1 MLRYRSLRAVF
12 VAGIVMSA
20 SLFSGCGGG
29 SSSVP
34 GSGGTPPPGGAGIE
48 SVASGNAALAAGGG
62 CGLRTV
68 FVYRAGTVRGYPL
81 DAAGETQPCAVIPG
95 LYWWGPLSI
104 SRYGYLHVASFQTGS
119 PYYPVYAPNANGNA
133 GPVRQITANID
144 RFSLATDS
152 HVTDYVAD
160 GTSQPYCWE
169 AAVATGAG
177 STQRICTTETGTQV
191 EALAVEPD
199 DRLVV
204 VISDYAGPPRI
215 ELYANPASMPPQLV
229 QTISGPA
236 TLVPAGAVEFGAATD
251 PANGDIYVYA
261 AGPSAGPRVL
271 VFASNA
277 SGNVAPKRVLNVP
290 DATGWGNG
298 QPGAG
303 SNVLAVDDRGQLYLG
318 LRSNVVVQVYAA
330 GASGNAAPVRAI
342 TDASSATTDQGMP
355 NLLPTSVAI
364 RTSIH

>member
-1 MLRYRSLRAVF
+1 MLRFRSLCAVF
-12 VAGIVMSA
+12 VACIVLSA
-20 SLFSGCGGG
+20 SLLSGCGGG

-34 GSGGTPPPGGAGIE
+34 GSGATPPPGGAGIE
-48 SVASGNAALAAGGG
+48 SIASANAALAAGGG

-68 FVYRAGTVRGYPL
+68 FVYRGGTVRGYPL
-81 DAAGETQPCAVIPG
+81 DAAGETQPCAVIPVSNV
-95 LYWWGPLSI
+95 WGPITI
-104 SRYGYLHVASFQTGS
+104 SRYGYLHVAAFQNGTGS
-119 PYYPVYAPNANGNA
+119 YPVYAPNANGNA
-133 GPVRQITANID
+133 GPVRLVTAD
-144 RFSLATDS
+144 RDRYSLATDS
-152 HVTDYVAD
+152 HVTDYIAD
-160 GTSQPYCWE
+160 GTNQTNCWE
-169 AAVATGAG
+169 VAVATGDG
-177 STQRICTTETGTQV
+177 STQRICTTETGTRV

-215 ELYANPASMPPQLV
+215 ELYANPASTSPQLL
-229 QTISGPA
+229 QTITGPA

-251 PANGDIYVYA
+251 PATGDIYVYA

-298 QPGAG
+298 QRGAG

-318 LRSNVVVQVYAA
+318 LRMNVVVEVYAA
-330 GASGNAAPVRAI
+330 GASGNAGPVRAI
-342 TDASSATTDQGMP
+342 TDASAPTTNSGFP
-355 NLLPTSVAI
+355 LLLPTSVAV

>member
-1 MLRYRSLRAVF
+1 MWR
-12 VAGIVMSA
+12 
-20 SLFSGCGGG
+20 G
-29 SSSVP
+29 SSSLP

-48 SVASGNAALAAGGG
+48 STASANAALAAGGG

-68 FVYRAGTVRGYPL
+68 FVNRNGTVRGYPL
-81 DAAGETQPCAVIPG
+81 DAAGETQPCAVIPVNE
-95 LYWWGPLSI
+95 WGPISI
-104 SRYGYLHVASFQTGS
+104 SRYGYLHVAAFQTGTAS
-119 PYYPVYAPNANGNA
+119 YPVYAPNANGNA
-133 GPVRQITANID
+133 GQVRLITADRD

-152 HVTDYVAD
+152 HVTDFLAD
-160 GTSQPYCWE
+160 GEGRSSCWE

-204 VISDYAGPPRI
+204 VLSDYAGPPRI
-215 ELYANPASMPPQLV
+215 ELYAKPASTPPQLL
-229 QTISGPA
+229 QTITGPA
-236 TLVPAGAVEFGAATD
+236 TLLPDAAAEFGAATD
-251 PANGDIYVYA
+251 PATGDIYVYA
-261 AGPSAGPRVL
+261 AGPSVGPRVL

-277 SGNVAPKRVLNVP
+277 SGNVAPKRVLTVP

-298 QPGAG
+298 QSGGG

-318 LRSNVVVQVYAA
+318 LRTNVIVQVYAA
-330 GASGNAAPVRAI
+330 GASGNAAPLRAI
-342 TDASSATTDQGMP
+342 TDASAPTTVQVFP
-355 NLLPTSVAI
+355 NLVPTSVAI